1 MIAATTPLSG
11 PQKAWLAAEVVA
23 TYARVRMLI
32 RRTDLRS
39 TLRSLRSVPSP
50 PARPAGEDKQQAGD
64 RLGRAVDG
72 TLPRLPVDSSCL
84 LKSLTLSRMLARRGI
99 DSVLVI
105 GVDAP
110 GQDFGAHAWVEVDG
124 RALLEPGGEKFPRLV
139 DL

>member
-1 MIAATTPLSG
+1 MIVANTPLS
-11 PQKAWLAAEVVA
+11 KAEKARLAAEVLAV
-23 TYARVRMLI
+23 YGRVRWLV

-39 TLRSLRSVPSP
+39 ALKALRNVPVTGVTL
-50 PARPAGEDKQQAGD
+50 AGEDRQQAGD

-110 GQDFGAHAWVEVDG
+110 GEDFGAHAWVEVDG

>member
-1 MIAATTPLSG
+1 MILANAPLSRL
-11 PQKAWLAAEVVA
+11 QKARLATEVVRS
-23 TYARVRMLI
+23 YARVRWLM

-39 TLRSLRSVPSP
+39 ALRDLREAPGAQSP
-50 PARPAGEDKQQAGD
+50 PAGDDRLQAGD

-72 TLPRLPVDSSCL
+72 TLPRLPVDASCL

-110 GQDFGAHAWVEVDG
+110 GEDFGAHAWVEVDG
-124 RALLEPGGEKFPRLV
+124 RALLQPGGEKYPRLV

>member
-1 MIAATTPLSG
+1 M
-11 PQKAWLAAEVVA
+11 
-23 TYARVRMLI
+23 TYGRVRALV

-39 TLRSLRSVPSP
+39 TLKVLRDVPAP
-50 PARPAGEDKQQAGD
+50 PRAPQGDERLQAGD

-72 TLPRLPVDSSCL
+72 TLPKLPVDSSCL

-99 DSVLVI
+99 EGTLVI

-110 GQDFGAHAWVEVDG
+110 GQDFGAHAWIEVDG